1 MKRKISV
8 LLCSLAFCMAF
19 SGCTASKDTNSEADN
34 SNYPVFDGVDR
45 PEKITMMAQTCM
57 KYDDGLQYILDE
69 YNKKLGITL
78 EVEMP
83 DTDKYYETV
92 QTKIASSDAPNVIE
106 VGSTYYPAFADKGY
120 LWDMTNAWNDSTAN
134 VKKVADTDYVDAL
147 RIDGKLYGFPLSKGN
162 GTVTY
167 ARGDW
172 MEELGIS
179 QPKTYNDFLNMLRKF
194 KTKCQIPYTA
204 AGVIN
209 AESPYGI
216 YLREFYQN
224 ANPDFYTDASGKYVD
239 GMLQPE
245 MKAALERLRAAYAE
259 GLIDPVIV
267 TNTTNDSKE
276 KLEAGTAGVFN
287 YWAGANNLKLQ
298 RNIKSTYKKAAKA
311 AEESGD
317 TATAEADKALA
328 EKATIVPLA
337 PIVETKYIERPPTA
351 LVITNKTKSPLGVY
365 KYLIEYSHD
374 GGEGQM
380 LFTRGVEG
388 IHWQKKEDG
397 TIEAIPYN
405 EKKNKTL
412 EKSFYN
418 PELAITTS
426 DDPIPVDP
434 IVKNSLDLFKAN
446 SYIEKIPVT
455 SDTIVEERENLEKV
469 RKSVIAGIILGET
482 TVDEGLNRYKKEAG
496 KNSENILKELN
507 GENK

>member
-1 MKRKISV
+1 MKKKISI
-8 LLCSLAFCMAF
+8 LLCSLVLCSAF
-19 SGCTASKDTNSEADN
+19 SGCTTSKETQTDVDN
-34 SNYPVFDGVDR
+34 SNYPVFDDVDR
-45 PEKITMMAQTCM
+45 PEKITMLAQTCM

-69 YNKKLGITL
+69 YKKKLGITL

-83 DTDKYYETV
+83 EKNYYDTV
-92 QTKIASSDAPNVIE
+92 QTKIAASDAPNVIE
-106 VGSTYYPAFADKGY
+106 MGSIYYPTYADKGN
-120 LWDMTNAWNDSTAN
+120 LWDMSSAWENSTAN
-134 VKKVADTDYVDAL
+134 VKNIADTAYIDAL
-147 RIDGKLYGFPLSKGN
+147 RINNKLYGFPLSKGN
-162 GTVTY
+162 GTITY
-167 ARGDW
+167 VRGDW

-179 QPKTYNDFLNMLRKF
+179 QPKNYDDFINMLRKF
-194 KTKCQIPYTA
+194 KTKCEIPYTA

-224 ANPDFYTDASGKYVD
+224 ANPDFYVDASGKYVD

-245 MKAALERLRAAYAE
+245 MKAALERLRSAYAE
-259 GLIDPVIV
+259 GLIDRYIV
-267 TNTTNDSKE
+267 TNTTNASKE

-298 RNIKSTYKKAAKA
+298 RNLRSTYKKAAKA
-311 AEESGD
+311 AEETGD
-317 TATAEADKALA
+317 TALAATNKALA
-328 EKATIVPLA
+328 EKATIVPIE

-351 LVITNKTKSPLGVY
+351 LVITSKTKNPLGVY

-388 IHWQKKEDG
+388 IHWKKNDDG
-397 TIEAIPYN
+397 SIEAIPYN

-434 IVKNSLDLFKAN
+434 IVKNSLEVFQTN
-446 SYIEKIPVT
+446 SYIEKVPVT
-455 SDTIVEERENLEKV
+455 SDVIVKERASLEEIRN
-469 RKSVIAGIILGET
+469 RVIAGIILGET
-482 TVDEGLNRYKKEAG
+482 TVDEGLTKYKKEAG
-496 KNSENILKELN
+496 ENSKNILEELN
-507 GENK
+507 GEN